1 MKVTEQNEKAGLKL
15 SIQKTK
21 IMISGPIW
29 GKIESSDRFYFL
41 GFQKSLQTVTAAMN
55 EKMFASWK
63 ESYDKSRQNITKQR
77 CHFAN
82 KDPYSESYI
91 LYSSHVR
98 VVNRY

>member
-1 MKVTEQNEKAGLKL
+1 MKVTEQSEKAGLKL

-29 GKIESSDRFYFL
+29 GKIKNSDIFYFL

-77 CHFAN
+77 CHFEN
-82 KDPYSESYI
+82 KDPHSEGI
-91 LYSSHVR
+91 FFP
-98 VVNRY
+98 VVM

>member
-1 MKVTEQNEKAGLKL
+1 
-15 SIQKTK
+15 
-21 IMISGPIW
+21 MISGPIW

-82 KDPYSESYI
+82 KDPSNQSNGFPVVMYGCESWTVKKAE
-91 LYSSHVR
+91 H
-98 VVNRY
+98 